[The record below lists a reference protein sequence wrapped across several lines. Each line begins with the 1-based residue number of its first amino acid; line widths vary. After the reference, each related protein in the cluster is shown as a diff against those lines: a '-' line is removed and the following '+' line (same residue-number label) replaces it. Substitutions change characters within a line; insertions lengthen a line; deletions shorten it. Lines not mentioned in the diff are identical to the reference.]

1 MSNPESFIDEVTEE
15 VRREKLFTVF
25 RKYGWIGIV
34 LVLLV
39 VGGAAWTE
47 WQKARDRAAS
57 QAFGDA
63 VLGALEAENPA
74 ARRDALAAVPADG
87 TRAAILQLLLA
98 SDPAEDRASAQTA
111 LESVS
116 TNPDVSQAYRDLAL
130 LRWVA
135 NSLPQDGIPVA
146 ERRAALESISAP
158 GRAFRTM
165 ALEQL
170 AYLEIEAGNTD
181 AAITVLRTLTQDQEA
196 PAGLRQRAQQMI
208 VALGGEAEAG

>member
-1 MSNPESFIDEVTEE
+1 MSNPESFIDEVTDE

-39 VGGAAWTE
+39 VGGAAYTE
-47 WQKARDRAAS
+47 WQKARDRAES
-57 QAFGDA
+57 EAFGDA
-63 VLGALEAENPA
+63 VLGALEEENPT
-74 ARRDALAAVPADG
+74 ARRDALTAVPADG

-98 SDPAEDRASAQTA
+98 SDPAEDRAAAMTA

-116 TNPDVSQAYRDLAL
+116 TNPDVSLAYRDLAL
-130 LRWVA
+130 LRRVINA
-135 NSLPQDGIPVA
+135 DPFDMNLA
-146 ERRAALESISAP
+146 ERRAALETISAP

-170 AYLEIEAGNTD
+170 AYLEVEAGNTD
-181 AAITVLRTLTQDQEA
+181 AAIAVLRGLTQDQEA

-208 VALGGEAEAG
+208 VALGGEAVAG